1 MKYLLDTNVVSEL
14 VAKQPNPR
22 VLQWLDSLDS
32 DSVYISVI
40 TIGEL
45 RKGIE
50 KLGDGTRKQAL
61 LQWLKEDLL
70 ARFAGRILTL
80 DVEALLEWG
89 AMTGQTARAGT
100 PLPAVD
106 SLIAALARHHGCILV
121 TRNETDFTAAG
132 IDVANPCR

>member
-1 MKYLLDTNVVSEL
+1 MKYLLDTNVVSEM

-22 VLQWLDSLDS
+22 VLQWLDSLDA

-61 LQWLKEDLL
+61 LQWLYEDLP

-80 DVEALLEWG
+80 DVEAMLEWG
-89 AMTGQTARAGT
+89 AMTGQMARAGT
-100 PLPAVD
+100 PLPAID
-106 SLIAALARHHGCILV
+106 SLIAALARHYGCILV
-121 TRNETDFTAAG
+121 TRNETDLAPAG
-132 IDVANPCR
+132 IDVANPWR